1 MILLNFVSCTAVGVN
16 VFFRQWTTVPDD
28 LSAWGGQAQGSNGEI
43 FMKAQWL
50 RYMLGVGVVY
60 FCLMATA
67 HFMGLKYPL
76 LFVYYDT
83 PFYAYQDKIISFS
96 VLAYASLFYAAIR
109 HIQVVP
115 MALFALGVTVLGLS
129 LVNISSDLQSVLQG
143 QGTLIYWL
151 QTGFFAVYF
160 LVLLALY
167 KGASR
172 SE

>member
-1 MILLNFVSCTAVGVN
+1 
-16 VFFRQWTTVPDD
+16 
-28 LSAWGGQAQGSNGEI
+28 
-43 FMKAQWL
+43 
-50 RYMLGVGVVY
+50 
-60 FCLMATA
+60 MAAA
-67 HFMGLKYPL
+67 HFLGLKYPL

-83 PFYAYQDKIISFS
+83 PFYAYQDKIISFA

-129 LVNISSDLQSVLQG
+129 FVNISSDLQIVLQG
-143 QGTLIYWL
+143 QRTVIYWL

-160 LVLLALY
+160 LVLLGLY
-167 KGASR
+167 KGVVR

>member
-1 MILLNFVSCTAVGVN
+1 MSNRNPPTVLLRLALWAG
-16 VFFRQWTTVPDD
+16 
-28 LSAWGGQAQGSNGEI
+28 AA
-43 FMKAQWL
+43 
-50 RYMLGVGVVY
+50 Y
-60 FCLMATA
+60 FCCMAVA
-67 HFMGLKYPL
+67 HFFGLKYPL

-129 LVNISSDLQSVLQG
+129 FVNISSDLQIVLQG
-143 QGTLIYWL
+143 QRTVIYWL

-160 LVLLALY
+160 LVLLGLY
-167 KGASR
+167 KGVVR

>member
-1 MILLNFVSCTAVGVN
+1 
-16 VFFRQWTTVPDD
+16 
-28 LSAWGGQAQGSNGEI
+28 
-43 FMKAQWL
+43 MKAQWL

-60 FCLMATA
+60 FCLMAAA

-109 HIQVVP
+109 HVQVVP

-129 LVNISSDLQSVLQG
+129 FVNISSDLQSVLQG

-160 LVLLALY
+160 LVLLTLY